1 MPLVTLNFDN
11 PINVSCQVGDTAYYV
26 PTSTSEKAGHEGDG
40 FTINSADIVEIGT
53 IVEITQQ
60 SGASTF
66 LDRIIVYS
74 TIAGWAGNITNRF
87 VLFSKDN
94 KANLSS
100 PLGYFASV
108 KMVNNATAAAELF
121 NVTTDVF
128 TSST

>member
-26 PTSTSEKAGHEGDG
+26 TTSTSEKAGHEGDG
-40 FTINSADIVEIGT
+40 FTINSSDIVEIGT

-60 SGASTF
+60 SGSSTF

-74 TIAGWAGNITNRF
+74 TIAGWAGNVTNRF
-87 VLFSKDN
+87 ILFSKDN

-100 PLGYFASV
+100 PLGYYASV
-108 KMVNNATAAAELF
+108 KMVNNDTAAAELF
-121 NVTTDVF
+121 NVTTDSF
-128 TSST
+128 ASST

>member
-26 PTSTSEKAGHEGDG
+26 PTSTSEKVGHEGDG

-53 IVEITQQ
+53 IIEITQQ

-74 TIAGWAGNITNRF
+74 TIAGWSGNLTNRF
-87 VLFSKDN
+87 VFFSKDN

-108 KMVNNATAAAELF
+108 KMVNNSTAAAELF

-128 TSST
+128 ASST

>member
-11 PINVSCQVGDTAYYV
+11 PLNVSCQIGDTAYYV
-26 PTSTSEKAGHEGDG
+26 ATSTTEKAG
-40 FTINSADIVEIGT
+40 FSINSSDIVEIGT
-53 IVEITQQ
+53 IIEITQQ
-60 SGASTF
+60 SGTSSF

-74 TIAGWAGNITNRF
+74 TIAGWVGDVTGKFI
-87 VLFSKDN
+87 LFSKDN

-108 KMVNNATAAAELF
+108 KMVNNSTAEAELF